1 MHQNEHFKGVTSK
14 KAIRDES
21 YIERVLWMKLPLFL
35 KRKSWML
42 LATSSATT
50 PLLVVD
56 VASRRRRRNNT
67 KAMTTSSS
75 SSFQMGRDTLR
86 VDFELHRENRLRL
99 AQAMEE
105 KINAEKKKTKKERNL
120 VLVESG
126 KQTQRYGTD
135 NEPLFRQESY
145 FHWMFGCRESDCFGA
160 LDVEKKKAILSLG
173 YRTSTSFGWG
183 NRSRTRS

>member
-1 MHQNEHFKGVTSK
+1 
-14 KAIRDES
+14 
-21 YIERVLWMKLPLFL
+21 
-35 KRKSWML
+35 ML

-135 NEPLFRQESY
+135 N
-145 FHWMFGCRESDCFGA
+145 
-160 LDVEKKKAILSLG
+160 
-173 YRTSTSFGWG
+173 
-183 NRSRTRS
+183 

>member
-1 MHQNEHFKGVTSK
+1 
-14 KAIRDES
+14 
-21 YIERVLWMKLPLFL
+21 
-35 KRKSWML
+35 ML

-160 LDVEKKKAILSLG
+160 LDVEKKKAILFVPRLPDEYVVWMGKPLSNEELASKYKIEEVRYADELEAYLEEEGLSLIHI
-173 YRTSTSFGWG
+173 
-183 NRSRTRS
+183 